1 MINKK
6 KIIVLLIFCLLGACT
21 SPTTMLGPAYTLS
34 TSGNVFQTS
43 LSYGSNEL
51 VKTYT
56 GKTTFENLKD
66 IGSKKIKDEKNIQM
80 ETLKSEEFYILV
92 KNRIDKTS
100 GILKLSH

>member
-1 MINKK
+1 MINKI
-6 KIIVLLIFCLLGACT
+6 KIIGFLIFCLLGSCT
-21 SPTTMLGPAYTLS
+21 SPTTMLGRAYTLS
-34 TSGNVFQTS
+34 SSGNVFQTS

-66 IGSKKIKDEKNIQM
+66 IGAKKIKDKKNIQM
-80 ETLKSEEFYILV
+80 DTLKSEEFYILV
-92 KNRIDKTS
+92 KNKIDKTR

>member
-6 KIIVLLIFCLLGACT
+6 KIFVLLIFCLLGACT

-51 VKTYT
+51 VKTYSI
-56 GKTTFENLKD
+56 FEKQDLKD
-66 IGSKKIKDEKNIQM
+66 AVMRINKRLGPQRTKIAIDSINKKDW
-80 ETLKSEEFYILV
+80 ETV
-92 KNRIDKTS
+92 
-100 GILKLSH
+100 

>member
-1 MINKK
+1 MLNKK
-6 KIIVLLIFCLLGACT
+6 KIIGLLIFCLLGSCT

-34 TSGNVFQTS
+34 SSGNVFQTS

-66 IGSKKIKDEKNIQM
+66 IGSKKIKDKKNIQM

-100 GILKLSH
+100 SILKLSH

>member
-43 LSYGSNEL
+43 LSYGSNA
-51 VKTYT
+51 VSYT
-56 GKTTFENLKD
+56 HLTLPTTP
-66 IGSKKIKDEKNIQM
+66 
-80 ETLKSEEFYILV
+80 YV
-92 KNRIDKTS
+92 
-100 GILKLSH
+100 